1 MALVK
6 KSRIESVQGE
16 SARPAALKTVPATAP
31 RMATR
36 AAKPARGNVTAAE
49 RLAAATEELASGLT
63 EAASATRQLARS
75 MEEINRGAETAA
87 GACQEQST
95 AIKRVV
101 ADLATA
107 RDQADASARRTE
119 ALAVALAEASVQ
131 ITGSVRSLEQGAQR
145 QAASVTLLAK
155 LDAQAKEIAEVSQI
169 VSRLSDQTNL
179 LALNAAIEAARAGEH
194 GRGFAVVADEVRTLA
209 ETSDKSAREV
219 QTLSASIQKEIQAGG
234 EALRAAAERALREA
248 RSATRVTEAFQARR
262 DDMSKIAEGSRGIL
276 TAALEAERSATE
288 AQKGAEQVATA
299 AEEQSSAATEARA
312 AVEQQAKSLGEGQL
326 AAQRLAALAEQ
337 LRSGRTN
344 GSSLEQISASAE
356 ELSASIQELS
366 SAATEVMAAV
376 EQINK
381 AAQIQS
387 SATHQ
392 TASALTQIERS
403 ARLSQANAKAGVE
416 RVVSLEAALKEG
428 RRSIEG
434 LIEGVS
440 STLDDTRAGVSAIG
454 RLEGVGRRIEKII
467 DTITL
472 VAVQTSMLAV
482 SGSVEAARAGEAGRG
497 FAVVSNDIRSLARDA
512 ATNVGRSK
520 DTVRG
525 ILDQVGILKGDLQQI
540 TATAEVEVQKN
551 QIVAAGLLPLADD
564 VTALGLASSSILAGA
579 DKVLLA
585 ATEIAQA
592 AQQVATAAE
601 QASTASREAA
611 TAANEQSRGA
621 EDLAAAIEEIASL
634 AEALRQ
640 QTA

>member
-6 KSRIESVQGE
+6 KSRIESVPGAT
-16 SARPAALKTVPATAP
+16 ARTSTPKKAPATAP
-31 RMATR
+31 RTATR
-36 AAKPARGNVTAAE
+36 SAKPANGNVTAAE

-101 ADLATA
+101 TDLTMA
-107 RDQADASARRTE
+107 RDQADASTRRTE
-119 ALAVALAEASVQ
+119 AVAVALAEASVQ
-131 ITGSVRSLEQGAQR
+131 ITGSVRALEQGAQR
-145 QAASVTLLAK
+145 QATSVALLAE
-155 LDAQAKEIAEVSQI
+155 LDAQAKQVAEVSQI

-179 LALNAAIEAARAGEH
+179 LALNAAIEAARAGEQ
-194 GRGFAVVADEVRTLA
+194 GRGFAVVADEVRSLA
-209 ETSDKSAREV
+209 ESSDKSAREV
-219 QTLSASIQKEIQAGG
+219 QTLSASIQKEIEGVG

-248 RSATRVTEAFQARR
+248 RSATGVTEAFQARR

-288 AQKGAEQVATA
+288 AQKGAEQVASA

-312 AVEQQAKSLGEGQL
+312 AVEQQAKSLEEGQL
-326 AAQRLAALAEQ
+326 AAQRLAALAEK

-344 GSSLEQISASAE
+344 ASSLEQISASAE

-392 TASALTQIERS
+392 TASALSQIERS
-403 ARLSQANAKAGVE
+403 ARVSQANAKAGDE

-440 STLDDTRAGVSAIG
+440 STLDDTRAGVSAIA

-512 ATNVGRSK
+512 ATNVERSK

-525 ILDQVGILKGDLQQI
+525 ILDQIGILKGDLQQI
-540 TATAEVEVQKN
+540 TATGEVEVQKN
-551 QIVAAGLLPLADD
+551 QIVAASLRQLADE

-585 ATEIAQA
+585 TTEIAQA
-592 AQQVATAAE
+592 AQQVASAAE
-601 QASTASREAA
+601 QASTASRQAA

-634 AEALRQ
+634 ADALRQ